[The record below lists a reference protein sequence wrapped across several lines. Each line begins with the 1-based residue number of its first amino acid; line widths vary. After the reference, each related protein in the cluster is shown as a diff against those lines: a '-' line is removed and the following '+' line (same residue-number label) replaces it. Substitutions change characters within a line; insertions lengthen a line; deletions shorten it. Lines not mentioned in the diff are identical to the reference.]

1 MHRYIKATITVPNTP
16 AIAASVNN
24 TNQKVIIKSCAPFT
38 NCVSEIN
45 NRQVDDA
52 QDVDGVM
59 SMYNLVVSSDA
70 YSKEPESLWQY
81 YRDEPAL
88 DNNNNISYFS
98 ADNSNSIQFKL
109 KQQITVQTGN
119 GRTKKVETI

>member
-1 MHRYIKATITVPNTP
+1 MTLNLKLQWYGQIYVIKVMHRYIKATITVPNTP
-16 AIAASVNN
+16 TIAASVNN

-70 YSKEPESLWQY
+70 YSKESGILWQY

-88 DNNNNISYFS
+88 DNNNNINYFS
-98 ADNSNSIQFKL
+98 ADNSNSI
-109 KQQITVQTGN
+109 
-119 GRTKKVETI
+119 